1 MVHNL
6 PPHIIYLMYAIRR
19 MGDGNGGVWVEDLE
33 KKRLLLLVAEG
44 IFVVEE
50 GELDGEDATS

>member
-1 MVHNL
+1 
-6 PPHIIYLMYAIRR
+6 MYAIRR